1 MAEKF
6 KLTNDQLWAMHEAA
20 KKREKE
26 RQKKALLATTEATHR
41 ASEAEKAK
49 SRDRFISKS
58 KAKLANSELDNYNFA
73 RSIKEEAIQKKRKFA
88 KDLTDNLVAEAI
100 AYPYLEVAKMNNFTQ
115 EQTDL
120 GKKFIDNFVVETGA
134 ENILKNMREGT
145 VVTSLYADIISETT
159 KEVLEACGKKCKD
172 TKTEEYDICYTF
184 DKEYADKFVNSLV
197 KATPNAL
204 SNIISTRVSSAVQ
217 DFVNKQ
223 QDDQNTI
230 KDILNKAKD
239 NITAAK
245 EKKFSEQTIKEITE
259 QSEITARHKISLIY
273 RENTNL
279 YGRMVKDFSKEMVT
293 KEKINEQA
301 MKEAGYIK
309 ENGKLNI
316 AKIMNDTQVMYTVL
330 ETINTAGFYDIDK
343 NYVATIV
350 A

>member
-26 RQKKALLATTEATHR
+26 RQKKALLATTEATCR
-41 ASEAEKAK
+41 VSETEKAK
-49 SRDRFISKS
+49 SRDKFISKS
-58 KAKLANSELDNYNFA
+58 KANLANSELDNYNFA
-73 RSIKEEAIQKKRKFA
+73 RSIKEETIQKKRKFA

-120 GKKFIDNFVVETGA
+120 GKKIIDNFVVETGA

-204 SNIISTRVSSAVQ
+204 PNIISTRVSSAVQ

-279 YGRMVKDFSKEMVT
+279 YGRMVKNFSKQMVT
-293 KEKINEQA
+293 VNEQA
-301 MKEAGYIK
+301 MKDAGYVK

-316 AKIMNDTQVMYTVL
+316 AKVMNDTQVMYTVL

-343 NYVATIV
+343 NYVASIV
-350 A
+350 V

>member
-26 RQKKALLATTEATHR
+26 RQKKALLATTETTCR
-41 ASEAEKAK
+41 VSETEKAK
-49 SRDRFISKS
+49 TRDKFISKS
-58 KAKLANSELDNYNFA
+58 KANLANSELDNYNFA
-73 RSIKEEAIQKKRKFA
+73 RSIKEEAVQKKRKFA
-88 KDLTDNLVAEAI
+88 KDLTDNLVSEAI

-120 GKKFIDNFVVETGA
+120 GKKIIDNFVVETGA

-197 KATPNAL
+197 KATPTAL
-204 SNIISTRVSSAVQ
+204 PNIISTRVSSAVQ

-259 QSEITARHKISLIY
+259 QNEIAARHKISLIY

-279 YGRMVKDFSKEMVT
+279 YGRMVKNFSRQMVT
-293 KEKINEQA
+293 VNEQA
-301 MKEAGYIK
+301 MKDAGYVK

-316 AKIMNDTQVMYTVL
+316 AKVMNDTQVMYTVL

-343 NYVATIV
+343 NYVASIV
-350 A
+350 V

>member
-26 RQKKALLATTEATHR
+26 RQKKALLASTEATCR
-41 ASEAEKAK
+41 VSETEKAK
-49 SRDRFISKS
+49 ARDKFISKS
-58 KAKLANSELDNYNFA
+58 KANLANSELDNYNFA
-73 RSIKEEAIQKKRKFA
+73 RSIKEEAVQKKRKFA
-88 KDLTDNLVAEAI
+88 KDLTDNLVSEAI

-120 GKKFIDNFVVETGA
+120 GKKIIDNFVVETGA

-197 KATPNAL
+197 KATPTAL
-204 SNIISTRVSSAVQ
+204 PNIISTRVSSAVQ

-259 QSEITARHKISLIY
+259 QSEIAARHKISLIY

-279 YGRMVKDFSKEMVT
+279 YGRMVKNFSKQMVT
-293 KEKINEQA
+293 VNEQA
-301 MKEAGYIK
+301 MKDAGYVK

-316 AKIMNDTQVMYTVL
+316 AKVMNDTQVMYTVL

-343 NYVATIV
+343 NYVISIV
-350 A
+350 V

>member
-26 RQKKALLATTEATHR
+26 RQKKALLANTEATCR
-41 ASEAEKAK
+41 VSETEKAK
-49 SRDRFISKS
+49 ARDKFISKS
-58 KAKLANSELDNYNFA
+58 KANLANSELDNYNFA
-73 RSIKEEAIQKKRKFA
+73 RSIKEETVQKKRKFA
-88 KDLTDNLVAEAI
+88 KDLTDNLVSEAI

-120 GKKFIDNFVVETGA
+120 GKKIIDNFVVETGA

-197 KATPNAL
+197 KATPTAL
-204 SNIISTRVSSAVQ
+204 PNIISTRVSSAVQ

-259 QSEITARHKISLIY
+259 QSEIAARHKISLIY

-279 YGRMVKDFSKEMVT
+279 YGRMVKNFSKQMVT
-293 KEKINEQA
+293 VNEQA
-301 MKEAGYIK
+301 MKDAGYVK

-316 AKIMNDTQVMYTVL
+316 AKVMNDTQVMYTVL

-343 NYVATIV
+343 NYVASIV
-350 A
+350 V

>member
-6 KLTNDQLWAMHEAA
+6 RLTNDQIWAMHEAA

-26 RQKKALLATTEATHR
+26 RQKKALLATTEATCR
-41 ASEAEKAK
+41 VSETEKAK
-49 SRDRFISKS
+49 ARDKFISKS
-58 KAKLANSELDNYNFA
+58 KANLANSELDNYNFA
-73 RSIKEEAIQKKRKFA
+73 RSIKEEAVQKKRKFA
-88 KDLTDNLVAEAI
+88 KDLTDNLVSEAI

-120 GKKFIDNFVVETGA
+120 GKKIIDNFVVETGA

-197 KATPNAL
+197 KATPTAL
-204 SNIISTRVSSAVQ
+204 PNIISTRVSSAVQ

-239 NITAAK
+239 NIAAAK

-259 QSEITARHKISLIY
+259 QSEIAARHKISLIY

-279 YGRMVKDFSKEMVT
+279 YGRMVKNFSRQMVT
-293 KEKINEQA
+293 VNEQA
-301 MKEAGYIK
+301 MKDAGYVK

-316 AKIMNDTQVMYTVL
+316 AKVMNDTQVMYTVL

-343 NYVATIV
+343 NYVASIV
-350 A
+350 V

>member
-6 KLTNDQLWAMHEAA
+6 RLTNDQIWAMHEAA

-26 RQKKALLATTEATHR
+26 RQKKALLATTEATCR
-41 ASEAEKAK
+41 VSETEKVKA
-49 SRDRFISKS
+49 RDKFISKS
-58 KAKLANSELDNYNFA
+58 KANLANSELDNYNFA
-73 RSIKEEAIQKKRKFA
+73 RSIKEETVQKKRKFA
-88 KDLTDNLVAEAI
+88 KDLTDNLVAESI

-120 GKKFIDNFVVETGA
+120 GKKIIDNFVVETGA

-197 KATPNAL
+197 KATPTAL
-204 SNIISTRVSSAVQ
+204 PNIISTRVSSAVQ

-259 QSEITARHKISLIY
+259 QSEIAARHKISLIY

-279 YGRMVKDFSKEMVT
+279 YGRMVKNFSKQMVT
-293 KEKINEQA
+293 VNEQA
-301 MKEAGYIK
+301 MKDAGYVK

-316 AKIMNDTQVMYTVL
+316 AKVMNDTQVMYTVL

-343 NYVATIV
+343 NYVASIV
-350 A
+350 V

>member
-6 KLTNDQLWAMHEAA
+6 KLTNDQIWAMHEAA

-26 RQKKALLATTEATHR
+26 RQKKALLATTEATCR
-41 ASEAEKAK
+41 VSETEKAK
-49 SRDRFISKS
+49 TRDKFISKS
-58 KAKLANSELDNYNFA
+58 KANLANSELDNYNFA
-73 RSIKEEAIQKKRKFA
+73 RSIKEEAVQKKRKFA
-88 KDLTDNLVAEAI
+88 KDLTDNLVSEAI

-120 GKKFIDNFVVETGA
+120 GKKIIDNFVVETGA

-197 KATPNAL
+197 KATPTAL
-204 SNIISTRVSSAVQ
+204 PNIISTRVSSAVQ

-259 QSEITARHKISLIY
+259 QNEIAARHKISLIY

-279 YGRMVKDFSKEMVT
+279 YGRMVKNFSRQMVT
-293 KEKINEQA
+293 VNEQA
-301 MKEAGYIK
+301 MKDAGYVK

-316 AKIMNDTQVMYTVL
+316 AKVMNDTQVMYTVL
-330 ETINTAGFYDIDK
+330 ETINTSGFYDIDK
-343 NYVATIV
+343 NYVASIV
-350 A
+350 V

>member
-26 RQKKALLATTEATHR
+26 RQKKALLATTEATCR
-41 ASEAEKAK
+41 VSENEKAK
-49 SRDRFISKS
+49 SRDKFISKS
-58 KAKLANSELDNYNFA
+58 KANLANSELDNYNFA
-73 RSIKEEAIQKKRKFA
+73 RSIKEETIQKKRKFA
-88 KDLTDNLVAEAI
+88 KDLTDNLVSEAI

-120 GKKFIDNFVVETGA
+120 GKKIIDNFVVETGA

-145 VVTSLYADIISETT
+145 IVTSLYADIISETT

-204 SNIISTRVSSAVQ
+204 PNIISTRVSSAVQ

-279 YGRMVKDFSKEMVT
+279 YGRMVKNFSKQMVT
-293 KEKINEQA
+293 VNEQA
-301 MKEAGYIK
+301 MKDAGYVK

-316 AKIMNDTQVMYTVL
+316 AKVMNDTQVMYTVL

-343 NYVATIV
+343 NYVASIV
-350 A
+350 V

>member
-1 MAEKF
+1 MAENF
-6 KLTNDQLWAMHEAA
+6 RLTDDQLWAMHEAA

-26 RQKKALLATTEATHR
+26 RRKKAMLTATDVYR
-41 ASEAEKAK
+41 KSSEAEKAK
-49 SRDRFISKS
+49 SRDKFISGT

-73 RSIKEEAIQKKRKFA
+73 RSIKEEAIQKKKKFA
-88 KDLTDNLVAEAI
+88 KDLTDNLVAESI
-100 AYPYLEVAKMNNFTQ
+100 AYPYLEVARMNNFTE
-115 EQTDL
+115 EQTNL
-120 GKKFIDNFVVETGA
+120 GRKIIDNFVVETGA

-184 DKEYADKFVNSLV
+184 DKEYADKFVNSLA

-230 KDILNKAKD
+230 KDILNSAKD
-239 NITAAK
+239 KITAAK
-245 EKKFSEQTIKEITE
+245 EKRFSEQALKDFTE
-259 QSEITARHKISLIY
+259 QTEIAARHKISLIY

-279 YGRMVKDFSKEMVT
+279 YGRMVKNFSKEMV
-293 KEKINEQA
+293 NEQA
-301 MKEAGYIK
+301 MKDAGYVK
-309 ENGKLNI
+309 EDGKMNI
-316 AKIMNDTQVMYTVL
+316 AKVMNDTQVMYTVL

-343 NYVATIV
+343 KYVASIV

>member
-6 KLTNDQLWAMHEAA
+6 RLTNDQIWAMHEAA

-26 RQKKALLATTEATHR
+26 RQKKALLANTEATCR
-41 ASEAEKAK
+41 VSETEKAK
-49 SRDRFISKS
+49 ARDKFISKS
-58 KAKLANSELDNYNFA
+58 KANLANSELDNYNFA
-73 RSIKEEAIQKKRKFA
+73 RSIKEEAVQKKRKFA
-88 KDLTDNLVAEAI
+88 KDLTDNLVSEAI

-120 GKKFIDNFVVETGA
+120 GKKIIDNFVVETGA

-197 KATPNAL
+197 KATPTAL
-204 SNIISTRVSSAVQ
+204 PNIISTRVSSAVQ

-259 QSEITARHKISLIY
+259 QSEIAARHKISLIY

-279 YGRMVKDFSKEMVT
+279 YGRMVKNFSKQMVT
-293 KEKINEQA
+293 VNEQT
-301 MKEAGYIK
+301 MKDAGYVK

-316 AKIMNDTQVMYTVL
+316 AKVMNDTQVMYTVL

-343 NYVATIV
+343 NYVASIV
-350 A
+350 V

>member
-6 KLTNDQLWAMHEAA
+6 RLTNDQIWAMHEAA

-26 RQKKALLATTEATHR
+26 RQKKALLATTEATCR
-41 ASEAEKAK
+41 VSETEKAK
-49 SRDRFISKS
+49 ARDKFISKS
-58 KAKLANSELDNYNFA
+58 KANLANSELDNYNFA
-73 RSIKEEAIQKKRKFA
+73 RSIKEEAVQKKRKFA
-88 KDLTDNLVAEAI
+88 KDLTDNLVAESI
-100 AYPYLEVAKMNNFTQ
+100 AYPYLEVARMNNFTN
-115 EQTDL
+115 EQTEL
-120 GKKFIDNFVVETGA
+120 GRKIIDNFVVETGA

-197 KATPNAL
+197 KATPTAL
-204 SNIISTRVSSAVQ
+204 PNIISTRVSSAVQ

-259 QSEITARHKISLIY
+259 QSEIAARHKISLIY

-279 YGRMVKDFSKEMVT
+279 YGRMVKNFSRQMVT
-293 KEKINEQA
+293 VNEQA
-301 MKEAGYIK
+301 MKDAGYVK

-316 AKIMNDTQVMYTVL
+316 AKVMNDTQVMYTVL

-343 NYVATIV
+343 NYVASIV
-350 A
+350 V

>member
-6 KLTNDQLWAMHEAA
+6 RLTNDQIWAMHEAA

-26 RQKKALLATTEATHR
+26 RQKKALLANTEATCR
-41 ASEAEKAK
+41 VSETEKAK
-49 SRDRFISKS
+49 ARDKFISKS
-58 KAKLANSELDNYNFA
+58 KTNLANSELDNYNFA
-73 RSIKEEAIQKKRKFA
+73 RSIKEEAVQKKRKFA
-88 KDLTDNLVAEAI
+88 KDLTDNLVSEAI

-120 GKKFIDNFVVETGA
+120 GKKIIDNFVVETGA

-197 KATPNAL
+197 KATPTAL
-204 SNIISTRVSSAVQ
+204 PNIISTRVSSAVQ

-259 QSEITARHKISLIY
+259 QSEIAARHKISLIY

-279 YGRMVKDFSKEMVT
+279 YGRMVKNFSKQMVT
-293 KEKINEQA
+293 VNEQA
-301 MKEAGYIK
+301 MKDAGYVK

-316 AKIMNDTQVMYTVL
+316 AKVMNDTQVMYTVL

-343 NYVATIV
+343 NYVASIV
-350 A
+350 V

>member
-6 KLTNDQLWAMHEAA
+6 RLTNDQIWAMHEAA

-26 RQKKALLATTEATHR
+26 RQKKALLANTEATCR
-41 ASEAEKAK
+41 VSETEKAK
-49 SRDRFISKS
+49 ARDKFISKS
-58 KAKLANSELDNYNFA
+58 KTNLANSELDNYNFA
-73 RSIKEEAIQKKRKFA
+73 RSIKEEAVQKKRKFA
-88 KDLTDNLVAEAI
+88 KDLTDNLISEAI

-120 GKKFIDNFVVETGA
+120 GKKIIDNFVVETGA

-197 KATPNAL
+197 KATPTAL
-204 SNIISTRVSSAVQ
+204 PNIISTRVSSAVQ

-239 NITAAK
+239 NITVAK

-259 QSEITARHKISLIY
+259 QSEIAARHKISLIY

-279 YGRMVKDFSKEMVT
+279 YGRMVKNFSKQMVT
-293 KEKINEQA
+293 VNEQA
-301 MKEAGYIK
+301 MKDAGYVK

-316 AKIMNDTQVMYTVL
+316 AKVMNDTQVMYTVL

-343 NYVATIV
+343 NYVASIV
-350 A
+350 V

>member
-6 KLTNDQLWAMHEAA
+6 RLTNDQIWAMHEAA

-26 RQKKALLATTEATHR
+26 RQKKALLANTEATCR
-41 ASEAEKAK
+41 VSETEKAK
-49 SRDRFISKS
+49 ARDKFISKS
-58 KAKLANSELDNYNFA
+58 KANLANSELDNYNFA
-73 RSIKEEAIQKKRKFA
+73 RSIKEEAVQKKRKFA
-88 KDLTDNLVAEAI
+88 KDLTDNLVSEAI

-120 GKKFIDNFVVETGA
+120 GKKIIDNFVVETGA

-197 KATPNAL
+197 KATPTAL
-204 SNIISTRVSSAVQ
+204 PNIISTRVSSAVQ

-259 QSEITARHKISLIY
+259 QSEIAARHKISLIY

-279 YGRMVKDFSKEMVT
+279 YGRMVKNFSRQMVT
-293 KEKINEQA
+293 VNEQA
-301 MKEAGYIK
+301 MKDAGYVK

-316 AKIMNDTQVMYTVL
+316 AKVMNDTQVMYTVL

-343 NYVATIV
+343 NYVASIV
-350 A
+350 V

>member
-6 KLTNDQLWAMHEAA
+6 RLTNDQIWAMHEAA

-26 RQKKALLATTEATHR
+26 RQKKALLASTEATCR
-41 ASEAEKAK
+41 VSETEKVKA
-49 SRDRFISKS
+49 RDKFISKS
-58 KAKLANSELDNYNFA
+58 KANLANSELDNYNFA
-73 RSIKEEAIQKKRKFA
+73 RSIKEEAVQKKRKFA
-88 KDLTDNLVAEAI
+88 KDLTDNLVAESI

-120 GKKFIDNFVVETGA
+120 GKKIIDNFVVETGA

-197 KATPNAL
+197 KATPTAL
-204 SNIISTRVSSAVQ
+204 PNIISTRVSSAVQ

-259 QSEITARHKISLIY
+259 QSEIAARHKISLIY

-279 YGRMVKDFSKEMVT
+279 YGRMVKNFSKQMVT
-293 KEKINEQA
+293 VNEQA
-301 MKEAGYIK
+301 MKDAGYVK

-316 AKIMNDTQVMYTVL
+316 AKVMNDTQVMYTVL

-343 NYVATIV
+343 NYVASIV
-350 A
+350 V

>member
-6 KLTNDQLWAMHEAA
+6 RLTNDQIWAMHEAA

-26 RQKKALLATTEATHR
+26 RQKKALLANTEATCR
-41 ASEAEKAK
+41 VSETEKAK
-49 SRDRFISKS
+49 ARDKFISKS
-58 KAKLANSELDNYNFA
+58 KANLANSELDNYNFA
-73 RSIKEEAIQKKRKFA
+73 RSIKEEAVQKKRKFA
-88 KDLTDNLVAEAI
+88 KDLTDNLVSEAI

-120 GKKFIDNFVVETGA
+120 GKKIIDNFVVETGA

-197 KATPNAL
+197 KATPTAL
-204 SNIISTRVSSAVQ
+204 PNIISTRVSSAVQ

-259 QSEITARHKISLIY
+259 QSEIAARHKISLIY

-279 YGRMVKDFSKEMVT
+279 YGRMVKNFSKQMVT
-293 KEKINEQA
+293 VNEQA
-301 MKEAGYIK
+301 MKDAGYVK

-316 AKIMNDTQVMYTVL
+316 AKVMNDTQVMYTVL

-343 NYVATIV
+343 NYVTSIV
-350 A
+350 V

>member
-26 RQKKALLATTEATHR
+26 RQKKALLATTEATCR
-41 ASEAEKAK
+41 VSETEKAK
-49 SRDRFISKS
+49 SRDKFISKS
-58 KAKLANSELDNYNFA
+58 KANLANSELDNYNFA
-73 RSIKEEAIQKKRKFA
+73 RSIKEETVQKKRKFA
-88 KDLTDNLVAEAI
+88 KDLTDNLVSEAI

-120 GKKFIDNFVVETGA
+120 GKKIIDNFVVETGA

-204 SNIISTRVSSAVQ
+204 PNIISTRVSSAVQ

-259 QSEITARHKISLIY
+259 QSEIAARHKISLIY

-279 YGRMVKDFSKEMVT
+279 YGRMVKNFSKQMVT
-293 KEKINEQA
+293 VNEQA
-301 MKEAGYIK
+301 MKDAGYVK

-316 AKIMNDTQVMYTVL
+316 AKVMNDTQVMYTVL

-343 NYVATIV
+343 NYVASIV
-350 A
+350 V

>member
-6 KLTNDQLWAMHEAA
+6 RLTNDQIWAMHEAA

-26 RQKKALLATTEATHR
+26 RQKKALLASTEATCR
-41 ASEAEKAK
+41 VSETEKVKA
-49 SRDRFISKS
+49 RDKFISKS
-58 KAKLANSELDNYNFA
+58 KANLANSELDNYNFA
-73 RSIKEEAIQKKRKFA
+73 RSIKEETVQKKRKFA
-88 KDLTDNLVAEAI
+88 KDLTDNLVAESI

-120 GKKFIDNFVVETGA
+120 GKKIIDNFVVETGA

-197 KATPNAL
+197 KATPTAL
-204 SNIISTRVSSAVQ
+204 PNIISTRVSSAVQ

-259 QSEITARHKISLIY
+259 QSEIAARHKISLIY

-279 YGRMVKDFSKEMVT
+279 YGRMVKNFSKQMVT
-293 KEKINEQA
+293 VNEQA
-301 MKEAGYIK
+301 MKDAGYVK

-316 AKIMNDTQVMYTVL
+316 AKVMNDTQVMYTVL

-343 NYVATIV
+343 NYVASIV
-350 A
+350 V

>member
-26 RQKKALLATTEATHR
+26 RQKKALLAATEASCR
-41 ASEAEKAK
+41 VSETEKAK
-49 SRDRFISKS
+49 SRDKFISKS
-58 KAKLANSELDNYNFA
+58 KANLANSELDNYNFA
-73 RSIKEEAIQKKRKFA
+73 RSIKEEAVQKKKKFA

-204 SNIISTRVSSAVQ
+204 PNIISTRVSSAVQ

-259 QSEITARHKISLIY
+259 QSEIAARHKISLIY

-279 YGRMVKDFSKEMVT
+279 YGRMVKNFSKQMVT
-293 KEKINEQA
+293 VNEQA
-301 MKEAGYIK
+301 MKDAGYVK

-316 AKIMNDTQVMYTVL
+316 AKVMNDTQVMYTVL

-343 NYVATIV
+343 NYVASIV
-350 A
+350 V

>member
-6 KLTNDQLWAMHEAA
+6 KLTNDQIWAMHEAA

-26 RQKKALLATTEATHR
+26 RQKKALLATTEASCR
-41 ASEAEKAK
+41 VSETEKAK
-49 SRDRFISKS
+49 ARDKFISKS
-58 KAKLANSELDNYNFA
+58 KANLANSELDNYNFA
-73 RSIKEEAIQKKRKFA
+73 RSIKEETVQKKRKFA
-88 KDLTDNLVAEAI
+88 KDLTDNLVSEAI

-120 GKKFIDNFVVETGA
+120 GKKIIDNFVVETGA

-197 KATPNAL
+197 KATPTAL
-204 SNIISTRVSSAVQ
+204 PNIISTRVSSAVQ

-239 NITAAK
+239 NITSAK

-259 QSEITARHKISLIY
+259 QSEIAARHKISLIY

-279 YGRMVKDFSKEMVT
+279 YGRMVKNFSKQMVT
-293 KEKINEQA
+293 VNEQA
-301 MKEAGYIK
+301 MKDAGYVK

-316 AKIMNDTQVMYTVL
+316 AKVMNDTQVMYTVL

-343 NYVATIV
+343 NYVASIV
-350 A
+350 V

>member
-26 RQKKALLATTEATHR
+26 RQKKALLATTEATCR
-41 ASEAEKAK
+41 VSETEKAK
-49 SRDRFISKS
+49 SRDKFISKS
-58 KAKLANSELDNYNFA
+58 KANLANSELDNYNFA
-73 RSIKEEAIQKKRKFA
+73 RSIKEETIQKKRKFA
-88 KDLTDNLVAEAI
+88 KDLTDNLVSEAI

-120 GKKFIDNFVVETGA
+120 GKKIIDNFVVETGA

-204 SNIISTRVSSAVQ
+204 PNIISTRVSSAVQ

-259 QSEITARHKISLIY
+259 QSEIAARHKISLIY

-279 YGRMVKDFSKEMVT
+279 YGRMVKNFSKQMVT
-293 KEKINEQA
+293 VNEQA
-301 MKEAGYIK
+301 MKDAGYVK

-316 AKIMNDTQVMYTVL
+316 AKVMNDTQVMYTVL

-343 NYVATIV
+343 NYVASIV
-350 A
+350 V

>member
-6 KLTNDQLWAMHEAA
+6 RLTNDQIWAMHEAA

-26 RQKKALLATTEATHR
+26 RQKKALLATTEATCR
-41 ASEAEKAK
+41 VSETEKAK
-49 SRDRFISKS
+49 ARDKFISKS
-58 KAKLANSELDNYNFA
+58 KANLANSELDNYNFA
-73 RSIKEEAIQKKRKFA
+73 RSIKEEAVQKKRKFA
-88 KDLTDNLVAEAI
+88 KDLTDNLVSEAI

-120 GKKFIDNFVVETGA
+120 GKKIIDNFVVETGA

-184 DKEYADKFVNSLV
+184 DKEYADKFVNSLA

-259 QSEITARHKISLIY
+259 QSEIAARHKISLIY

-279 YGRMVKDFSKEMVT
+279 YGRMVKNFSRQMVT
-293 KEKINEQA
+293 VNEQA
-301 MKEAGYIK
+301 MKDAGYVK

-316 AKIMNDTQVMYTVL
+316 AKVMNDTQVMYTVL

-343 NYVATIV
+343 NYVASIV
-350 A
+350 V

>member
-6 KLTNDQLWAMHEAA
+6 RLTNDQIWAMHEAA

-26 RQKKALLATTEATHR
+26 RQKKALLATTEATCR
-41 ASEAEKAK
+41 VSETEKAK
-49 SRDRFISKS
+49 ARDKFISKS
-58 KAKLANSELDNYNFA
+58 KANLANSELDNYNFA
-73 RSIKEEAIQKKRKFA
+73 RSIKEEAVQKKRKFA
-88 KDLTDNLVAEAI
+88 KDLTDNLVSEAI

-120 GKKFIDNFVVETGA
+120 GKKIIDNFVVETGA

-184 DKEYADKFVNSLV
+184 DKEYADKFVNSLAN
-197 KATPNAL
+197 ATPNAL

-259 QSEITARHKISLIY
+259 QSEIAARHKISLIY

-279 YGRMVKDFSKEMVT
+279 YGRMVKNFSKQMVT
-293 KEKINEQA
+293 VNEQA
-301 MKEAGYIK
+301 MKDAGYVK

-316 AKIMNDTQVMYTVL
+316 AKVMNDTQVMYTVL

-343 NYVATIV
+343 NYVASIV
-350 A
+350 V

>member
-6 KLTNDQLWAMHEAA
+6 RLTNDQIWAMHEAA

-26 RQKKALLATTEATHR
+26 RQKKALLANTEATCR
-41 ASEAEKAK
+41 VSETEKAK
-49 SRDRFISKS
+49 ARDKFISKS
-58 KAKLANSELDNYNFA
+58 KANLANSELDNYNFA
-73 RSIKEEAIQKKRKFA
+73 RSIKEEAVQKKRKFA
-88 KDLTDNLVAEAI
+88 KDLTDNLVSEAI

-120 GKKFIDNFVVETGA
+120 GKKIIDNFVVETGA

-197 KATPNAL
+197 KATPTAL
-204 SNIISTRVSSAVQ
+204 PNIISTRVSSAVQ

-259 QSEITARHKISLIY
+259 QSEIAARHKISLIY

-279 YGRMVKDFSKEMVT
+279 YGRMVKNFSKQMVT
-293 KEKINEQA
+293 VNEQA
-301 MKEAGYIK
+301 MKDAGYVK

-316 AKIMNDTQVMYTVL
+316 AKVMNDTQVMYTVL

-343 NYVATIV
+343 NYVASIV
-350 A
+350 V

>member
-6 KLTNDQLWAMHEAA
+6 KLTNDQIWAMHEAA

-26 RQKKALLATTEATHR
+26 RQKKALLANTEATCR
-41 ASEAEKAK
+41 VSETEKAK
-49 SRDRFISKS
+49 ARDKFISKS
-58 KAKLANSELDNYNFA
+58 KANLANSELDNYNFA
-73 RSIKEEAIQKKRKFA
+73 RSIKEETVQKKRKFT

-120 GKKFIDNFVVETGA
+120 GKKIIDNFVVETGA

-197 KATPNAL
+197 KATPTAL
-204 SNIISTRVSSAVQ
+204 PNIISTRVSSAVQ

-259 QSEITARHKISLIY
+259 QSEIAARHKISLIY

-279 YGRMVKDFSKEMVT
+279 YGRMVKNFSKQMVT
-293 KEKINEQA
+293 VNEQA
-301 MKEAGYIK
+301 MKDAGYVK

-316 AKIMNDTQVMYTVL
+316 AKVMNDTQVMYTVL

-343 NYVATIV
+343 NYVASIV
-350 A
+350 V